1 MPAGLAQIPCISRFF
16 MDDVAVLNGY
26 DSISELGQGMVVG
39 DHDQGLVV
47 FSHLILEQSNDFGR
61 GIGVQVSG
69 WLISEDDLGVP
80 N

>member
-1 MPAGLAQIPCISRFF
+1 
-16 MDDVAVLNGY
+16 MDDVAILYGDDPVGK
-26 DSISELGQGMVVG
+26 LGQGLVVG

-47 FSHLILEQSNDFGR
+47 FSHLILEQRNDFGR